1 MCCINKLIDEA
12 KCCDEIRKKRWP
24 HGVRC
29 PDCASNKIGKRGKN
43 HRRQECRRHSCKNC
57 GKRFDDLTGTIF
69 MGHHQPLSVWFT
81 FLYLMGLNV
90 SNQQIAEELGL
101 NTSDGQVMAELL
113 RGGIVQRRAK
123 VRMQGVVEC
132 DEVYV
137 VAGHKGRPEKIK
149 GRRGRRR
156 RLQGA
161 PGRGTLEKEKPP
173 IFGMIE
179 RGGEVRI
186 IMLENVRQH
195 TIRPFIE
202 ETVEPGTVVNTDEYV
217 IYDALPRWGYV
228 RKSVCH
234 SAGEYARDEDGDGFH
249 EVHVNTME
257 GFWSLLRSW
266 LRPHRGISQEKP
278 PIYLGFFEFV
288 HNVRRRG
295 RALLGSLLDTLL
307 QPVACPQNP
316 I

>member
-1 MCCINKLIDEA
+1 
-12 KCCDEIRKKRWP
+12 
-24 HGVRC
+24 
-29 PDCASNKIGKRGKN
+29 
-43 HRRQECRRHSCKNC
+43 
-57 GKRFDDLTGTIF
+57 
-69 MGHHQPLSVWFT
+69 MGRHQPLSVWLT

-101 NTSDGQVMAELL
+101 NASDGQAMAERL
-113 RGGIVQRRAK
+113 RGGIVQRRAN
-123 VRMQGVVEC
+123 VRMTGVVEC

-149 GRRGRRR
+149 GRRRRCR
-156 RLQGA
+156 RLKGA
-161 PGRGTLEKEKPP
+161 SGRGTLEKEKPP

-179 RGGEVRI
+179 RGGEVRM

-195 TIRPFIE
+195 TLRPFIE
-202 ETVEPGTVVNTDEYV
+202 ETIEPGTVVNTDEYG

-234 SAGEYARDEDGDGFH
+234 RAGEYARDEDGDGFH
-249 EVHVNTME
+249 EVHVKHDGRFE

-266 LRPHRGISQEKP
+266 LRPHRGISQEKL

-307 QPVACPQNP
+307 QPMVCPQNP

>member
-1 MCCINKLIDEA
+1 MCWINKLIDEA
-12 KCCDEIRKKRWP
+12 KCYDEIRKKRWP

-29 PDCASNKIGKRGKN
+29 PHCASNKISKRGKN
-43 HRRQECRRHSCKNC
+43 HRQQECRRYSCKNC

-69 MGHHQPLSVWFT
+69 MGRHQPLSVWFT

-101 NTSDGQVMAELL
+101 NASDGQAMAERL
-113 RGGIVQRRAK
+113 RGGIVQRRAN
-123 VRMQGVVEC
+123 VRMTGVVEC

-149 GRRGRRR
+149 GRRRRRR
-156 RLQGA
+156 RLKGA

-179 RGGEVRI
+179 RGGEVRM

-202 ETVEPGTVVNTDEYV
+202 ETIEPGTVVNTDEYV
-217 IYDALPRWGYV
+217 IYDALPQWGYV

-234 SAGEYARDEDGDGFH
+234 RPGSMPVTRTATVSTKCMSTRWKVSGRCCALGCAPIAAF
-249 EVHVNTME
+249 
-257 GFWSLLRSW
+257 LRKSCRFTW
-266 LRPHRGISQEKP
+266 
-278 PIYLGFFEFV
+278 
-288 HNVRRRG
+288 
-295 RALLGSLLDTLL
+295 GSLSSCTMSDG
-307 QPVACPQNP
+307 VAEPCWGHFWTRYCNR
-316 I
+316 